1 MTTCC
6 RSSDIKSSVYNQTG
20 EGYFQQLSAYN
31 HMSAHLRRI
40 LLAKSRVDS
49 RNPNYIQRQRCKYL
63 LNEKL
68 SHKSISQE
76 FIDKLAYDTQHH
88 PMEILRM
95 GYNFE
100 ENSDKYNR
108 SQDHSKKYTTCN
120 VSYIECPGSQI
131 HSATIR
137 QLENERSR
145 SMSRTRLHGLGPTF
159 HSARPGS
166 QKKNQR
172 KNTWRSRDEVDIDGI
187 SSRPGASISVNSSI
201 RSSPRSNK
209 SKNDNDPNCLNYA
222 SSFESSSETSRRG
235 SPVPKVLAPSPN
247 PNESD
252 FIGAQRQRNSE
263 DCSIKYN
270 KNEEEAKYSKF
281 LYDIT
286 QEIVQNGLYT
296 DEELR
301 NVFKKHMKKNLH
313 ILNKSKMIYELY
325 QLKLSLNIVD
335 QEDEEEEE
343 TIEQFI
349 RTQKFSRN
357 SSIKPPTPPKV
368 LDENKLMDKLM
379 NPDELREAYSK
390 SPASGRNTVVL
401 VDANPE
407 LVITERDILA
417 TLMEMNIEPKKA
429 QTVYKR
435 LQKRSRDLNNIQLV
449 HPENEPIASTSGG
462 RKTIQEREKNP
473 SINRGIQYHE
483 YSPMNINKDSAMEKE
498 ELLSINQDCPSTVTL
513 KFSYRE
519 KCSNIRQDN
528 GNIAEGKNTKSCQ
541 YETRSQHCIDASKTP
556 LSIKAKTSN
565 EKKFI
570 EAKNKM
576 KTSKELIDNQ
586 FACNTRG
593 TFKRKTSSL
602 SQLEGLQPDGMRTE
616 RMKKNIELEIKS
628 SDRAQES
635 KIKEHST
642 FYNHDNKNN
651 KIEAPTALSIKR
663 KPIEDKLHK
672 FSSETKNNTGNSTNK
687 IDSTTSTEFISNSPD
702 TINSVHEYT
711 TDYSDSSIIESLDD
725 ENESV
730 NEKKTLRHMKKSN
743 VDSNMEQINNRVQC
757 ITHGIINE
765 NTEEEN
771 QSKHNHGNK
780 TIIEFPLCKNFIS
793 TEVQTD
799 DTHKFAR
806 NDSKFC
812 MCNQFNSDNNL
823 TTDTSSLNN
832 DYNNEIINKQRIN
845 NCSNTKPCVDSNSTL
860 RPDEIIL
867 CDSCK
872 NFITCIQKK

>member
-49 RNPNYIQRQRCKYL
+49 RNPSYIQRQRCRYL

-68 SHKSISQE
+68 LQKSISQE
-76 FIDKLAYDTQHH
+76 FIDRLAYDTQHH
-88 PMEILRM
+88 PMDILRM

-100 ENSDKYNR
+100 ENSKKYSR
-108 SQDHSKKYTTCN
+108 SQDRSKKFSTCN
-120 VSYIECPGSQI
+120 VSYIECPGSRI
-131 HSATIR
+131 NSATIR
-137 QLENERSR
+137 QLESERSR
-145 SMSRTRLHGLGPTF
+145 SMSRTRLHSSGPTF

-166 QKKNQR
+166 QKKKQR
-172 KNTWRSRDEVDIDGI
+172 KNTWGNRDEVDIDGI

-209 SKNDNDPNCLNYA
+209 SKNDNDPNCSNYA

-235 SPVPKVLAPSPN
+235 SPVPKILASSSN
-247 PNESD
+247 PNESN
-252 FIGAQRQRNSE
+252 FVGAQRQRNTE
-263 DCSIKYN
+263 NCSIKYN

-286 QEIVQNGLYT
+286 QEIIQNGLYT

-313 ILNKSKMIYELY
+313 ILNK
-325 QLKLSLNIVD
+325 LKLSLNIVD
-335 QEDEEEEE
+335 HEDEEEEE

-407 LVITERDILA
+407 LVISERDILA
-417 TLMEMNIEPKKA
+417 TLMEMNIEPRKA

-435 LQKRSRDLNNIQLV
+435 LQKRSRDLSNVQLV
-449 HPENEPIASTSGG
+449 HPENESTASTSSGQ
-462 RKTIQEREKNP
+462 KTIQEREKNP

-483 YSPMNINKDSAMEKE
+483 YSPMNINKDSTMEKE
-498 ELLSINQDCPSTVTL
+498 ELLLINQDCPSAVTL
-513 KFSYRE
+513 KFPYRE
-519 KCSNIRQDN
+519 KCSSIRQDD
-528 GNIAEGKNTKSCQ
+528 GNISEGKNTKSCQ
-541 YETRSQHCIDASKTP
+541 YDIRSQYCNDTSKTP
-556 LSIKAKTSN
+556 LSIKSKTSN
-565 EKKFI
+565 EKKII

-576 KTSKELIDNQ
+576 KASKELIDNQ

-593 TFKRKTSSL
+593 IYKRKTSSL
-602 SQLEGLQPDGMRTE
+602 SQLEGLQSDGMRTE

-628 SDRAQES
+628 FDRAQES

-642 FYNHDNKNN
+642 SHNHNNKNIN
-651 KIEAPTALSIKR
+651 IETPIALSINR
-663 KPIEDKLHK
+663 KPIEDKQSHK
-672 FSSETKNNTGNSTNK
+672 FSFNTKSNTGNSTNK
-687 IDSTTSTEFISNSPD
+687 IDSTTTTEFISNSPD

-711 TDYSDSSIIESLDD
+711 TDYSDSSIVESLDD

-730 NEKKTLRHMKKSN
+730 NEKKTLRHVKKSN
-743 VDSNMEQINNRVQC
+743 VDSNVEQINNRVPC
-757 ITHGIINE
+757 IIHGVINE

-771 QSKHNHGNK
+771 QSEHSHGNK
-780 TIIEFPLCKNFIS
+780 TIIEFPLCKNLIS

-799 DTHKFAR
+799 DNHKFAR
-806 NDSKFC
+806 NDLIIC
-812 MCNQFNSDNNL
+812 MCNQIHSDKNL
-823 TTDTSSLNN
+823 TTDTLSLCN
-832 DYNNEIINKQRIN
+832 DYNNKIINKQRII
-845 NCSNTKPCVDSNSTL
+845 NCCVNSYSTL
-860 RPDEIIL
+860 RSHEIIL